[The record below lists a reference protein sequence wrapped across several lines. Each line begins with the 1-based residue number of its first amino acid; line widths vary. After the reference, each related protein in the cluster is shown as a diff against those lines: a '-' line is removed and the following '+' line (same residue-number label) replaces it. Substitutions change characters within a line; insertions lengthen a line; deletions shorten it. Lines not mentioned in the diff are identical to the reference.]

1 MVSLD
6 FDVRDDSKEG
16 RTLRFPDVA
25 PQKLPTRV
33 VVRTRKSDDLGAL
46 RSVRVGQVEV
56 DDLRHRWCVRGLS
69 ARSAR
74 GYNAKGGERGVLFAR
89 PLADATA
96 NPSTSATIWSCDAC
110 ECAIFLR
117 KSCVGSCDLAK
128 SAFYKHVNPVSTK
141 PGRIGRRDLQG
152 QGEERPRRGC
162 SQ

>member
-46 RSVRVGQVEV
+46 RSMRLGQVEV
-56 DDLRHRWCVRGLS
+56 DDLRHRWCMRGLS

-74 GYNAKGGERGVLFAR
+74 GYNIKGGERGRTLCKALGGRDGEPEHVR
-89 PLADATA
+89 D
-96 NPSTSATIWSCDAC
+96 
-110 ECAIFLR
+110 
-117 KSCVGSCDLAK
+117 DL
-128 SAFYKHVNPVSTK
+128 VV
-141 PGRIGRRDLQG
+141 RRVRVRDLLEEVVCRLVRP
-152 QGEERPRRGC
+152 GEERILQARQSGEYKTR
-162 SQ
+162 